1 MTFPKLVGRGLEYLA
16 LFLALLGAG
25 GMVAIVGLIFTSV
38 ILRKFFNAPLFFTE
52 EVVGILMSV
61 SLFLT
66 LPMVTLR
73 SSHIRVTILT
83 SFLERKSRIA
93 YGGVIALASV
103 IGIVFCGWLVL
114 EAVPWFEF
122 GMRLKLKTETS
133 RIPLYP
139 AMAVLPISVFLMG
152 VIFFARLIGWIP
164 NDDAAKPDN
173 GGRPGSLPSN
183 AGPQS

>member
-1 MTFPKLVGRGLEYLA
+1 MTFPKLVGRGLEHLA

-83 SFLERKSRIA
+83 SFLQTRSDIA
-93 YGGVIALASV
+93 YVAVVALASI

-122 GMRLKLKTETS
+122 GLRLKLKTETS

-139 AMAVLPISVFLMG
+139 AMAVLPISVILMG

-173 GGRPGSLPSN
+173 GRPGRSPSD
-183 AGPQS
+183 AGRKP